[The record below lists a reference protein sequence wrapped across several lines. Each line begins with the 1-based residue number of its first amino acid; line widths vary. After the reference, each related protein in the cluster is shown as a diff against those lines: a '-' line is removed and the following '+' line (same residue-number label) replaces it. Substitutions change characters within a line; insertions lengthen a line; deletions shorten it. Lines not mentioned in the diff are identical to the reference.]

1 MSHRQQ
7 YFLEFQTFFFRRQ
20 ERKSLSLVRID
31 TLYLWSSVQQAL
43 SEELEKNTCMVK
55 ENIEMEFSIPRKAQ
69 KILDWNFPSQFVYK

>member
-1 MSHRQQ
+1 MA
-7 YFLEFQTFFFRRQ
+7 LLFQKARAEKLTT
-20 ERKSLSLVRID
+20 KSLVRID

-69 KILDWNFPSQFVYK
+69 KTLDWNFPSQFVYK